1 VEYITLPG
9 WQTDIADVRDY
20 EKLPH
25 NAKKYI
31 EMIEEK
37 VQVPGTYVGQPICFL
52 LAQNPASL
60 HFRPF
65 SLMQSMNITASTHW
79 HTKFFVNM
87 AVQIDVYPE
96 PFSVE

>member
-9 WQTDIADVRDY
+9 WETSIADVRDY

-37 VQVPGTYVGQPICFL
+37 VQVPGMYVCMYVCMYAGESKIIRTIGTCF
-52 LAQNPASL
+52 AVGY
-60 HFRPF
+60 
-65 SLMQSMNITASTHW
+65 TAGW
-79 HTKFFVNM
+79 
-87 AVQIDVYPE
+87 A
-96 PFSVE
+96 

>member
-9 WQTDIADVRDY
+9 WETNIADVRDY

-37 VQVPGTYVGQPICFL
+37 VQVPGMYVCMFVSQSASL
-52 LAQNPASL
+52 LDPNPAFSHSDHL
-60 HFRPF
+60 
-65 SLMQSMNITASTHW
+65 SLMQSVMHLFIYL
-79 HTKFFVNM
+79 
-87 AVQIDVYPE
+87 I
-96 PFSVE
+96 

>member
-9 WQTDIADVRDY
+9 WQSSIADVRDY

-37 VQVPGTYVGQPICFL
+37 VQVPGMYVTASL
-52 LAQNPASL
+52 LVSNPAVT
-60 HFRPF
+60 FCPF
-65 SLMQSMNITASTHW
+65 
-79 HTKFFVNM
+79 
-87 AVQIDVYPE
+87 
-96 PFSVE
+96 

>member
-9 WQTDIADVRDY
+9 WQTNIADVRDY

-37 VQVPGTYVGQPICFL
+37 IQVPGMYVCMFVSQSASL
-52 LAQNPASL
+52 LAPNRAFSQSD
-60 HFRPF
+60 HF
-65 SLMQSMNITASTHW
+65 SLMQSVNHS
-79 HTKFFVNM
+79 FVYL
-87 AVQIDVYPE
+87 I
-96 PFSVE
+96 

>member
-9 WQTDIADVRDY
+9 WKTNIADIRDY

-37 VQVPGTYVGQPICFL
+37 VQVPGMYVYL
-52 LAQNPASL
+52 L
-60 HFRPF
+60 
-65 SLMQSMNITASTHW
+65 
-79 HTKFFVNM
+79 
-87 AVQIDVYPE
+87 
-96 PFSVE
+96 

>member
-9 WQTDIADVRDY
+9 WQTSIADIRDY

-37 VQVPGTYVGQPICFL
+37 VQVPGMYVCKPVCFL
-52 LAQNPASL
+52 VGSKPSFS
-60 HFRPF
+60 HFDHF
-65 SLMQSMNITASTHW
+65 NHLVIHVLNLKLFDMLQ
-79 HTKFFVNM
+79 
-87 AVQIDVYPE
+87 
-96 PFSVE
+96 

>member
-9 WQTDIADVRDY
+9 WQTSIADVRDY

-37 VQVPGTYVGQPICFL
+37 VQVPGMYVCMYVGESKIIRTIGTCF
-52 LAQNPASL
+52 AAGY
-60 HFRPF
+60 
-65 SLMQSMNITASTHW
+65 TAVGHDKIHMVYSSPTI
-79 HTKFFVNM
+79 V
-87 AVQIDVYPE
+87 VQV
-96 PFSVE
+96 